1 MLAEYDQMKLYDYVN
16 SSFRAINSF
25 GSPRKLLT
33 SCKAVSTCDMLSTM
47 KNEQIVK
54 QKSITNYRGG
64 NTLLG
69 PWSGHSSLI
78 PKMSAQYEAFPQK
91 TRIQQSKVHESYLMD
106 TSARLEY

>member
-1 MLAEYDQMKLYDYVN
+1 MSAEYDQMKLYVN

-54 QKSITNYRGG
+54 QKSITDYRGG
-64 NTLLG
+64 NTVLG

-78 PKMSAQYEAFPQK
+78 PKTSAQYEAFPLPQK